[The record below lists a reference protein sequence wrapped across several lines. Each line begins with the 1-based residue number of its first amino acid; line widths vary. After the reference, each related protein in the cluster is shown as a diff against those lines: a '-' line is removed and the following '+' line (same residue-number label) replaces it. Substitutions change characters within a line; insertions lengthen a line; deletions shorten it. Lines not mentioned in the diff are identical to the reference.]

1 MAENFSGTDE
11 MKRAAD
17 IAAGR
22 IKADVVLKNARYLDV
37 FNARLCEGDIALCGG
52 LIAGIGS
59 YEGEKEYDFS
69 GKVVLPGLID
79 SHMHIESTQLSPE
92 EFASLAVPRGTTLVI
107 ADPHEIVNVCG
118 LAGADYMSRAAARTP
133 LDVRLMLPSC
143 VPATPFETSGAV
155 VDSKEITKAFRGKR
169 FFGLGEMMNYPAVA
183 AGDEEVLAKIYA
195 AHSTSRITDGHAP
208 EMSGKALNS
217 YIVSGVRTDHE
228 CATAAEAEEKV
239 SRGMYVLLREGSAS
253 HDLKNLL
260 PAVNERNFRR
270 FALCTDDRHADGL
283 AAEGHIDHVLRMAV
297 KYGLKGELAAVM
309 CTLNAAECYGLKGK
323 GAIAPGYDADL
334 AVFDDVQNFNCVA
347 VFKDGRL
354 VAENGKPLFSGRLR
368 LPAAVKN
375 TVKVAPVSADTFT
388 IKLNGTRARVIGL
401 QEGTLVTKNLVE
413 EVTSR
418 NGDVVLEG
426 TDLLR
431 LAVVE
436 RHFASGRA
444 GLGLVKG
451 YGLKNGAAATTV
463 SHDSHNI
470 IVVGDD
476 KQAMA
481 DAVEELKRIGGGM
494 TLVHGGKIMSVPL
507 DIAGLMSSAPAEK
520 HVRLSAELYKAAY
533 EAGVNRGI
541 EAFMTLS
548 FLALAVIP
556 ELRLTDRGLFDV
568 NDFGFTPIDAQ

>member
-155 VDSKEITKAFRGKR
+155 IDSKEIAKAFRGKR

-195 AHSTSRITDGHAP
+195 AHSTGRITDGHAP

-347 VFKDGRL
+347 GFKDGRL

-568 NDFGFTPIDAQ
+568 NAFGFTPIDAQ

>member
-155 VDSKEITKAFRGKR
+155 IDSKEIVKAFRGKR

-195 AHSTSRITDGHAP
+195 AHSTGRITDGHAP

-413 EVTSR
+413 EVTSC

-568 NDFGFTPIDAQ
+568 NAFGFTPIDAQ

>member
-118 LAGADYMSRAAARTP
+118 LAGADYMSRAVARTP

-155 VDSKEITKAFRGKR
+155 IDSKEIAKAFRGKR

-195 AHSTSRITDGHAP
+195 AHSTGRITDGHAP

-354 VAENGKPLFSGRLR
+354 VAEDGKPLFSGRLR

-418 NGDVVLEG
+418 NGDVVLDG
-426 TDLLR
+426 SDLLR

-568 NDFGFTPIDAQ
+568 NAFGFTPIDAQ

>member
-155 VDSKEITKAFRGKR
+155 IDSKEIAKAFRGKR

-195 AHSTSRITDGHAP
+195 AHSTGRITDGHAP

-354 VAENGKPLFSGRLR
+354 VAEDGKPLFSGRLR

-568 NDFGFTPIDAQ
+568 NAFGFTPIDAQ

>member
-52 LIAGIGS
+52 LIEGIGS

-155 VDSKEITKAFRGKR
+155 IDSKEIAKAFRGKR

-195 AHSTSRITDGHAP
+195 AHSTGRITDGHAP

-568 NDFGFTPIDAQ
+568 NAFGFTPIDAQ

>member
-155 VDSKEITKAFRGKR
+155 IDSKEIAKAFRGKR

-195 AHSTSRITDGHAP
+195 AHSTGRITDGHAP

-418 NGDVVLEG
+418 NGDVVLDG

-568 NDFGFTPIDAQ
+568 NAFGFTPIDAQ

>member
-155 VDSKEITKAFRGKR
+155 IDSKEIAKAFRGKR

-195 AHSTSRITDGHAP
+195 AHSTGRITDGHAP

-451 YGLKNGAAATTV
+451 YDTRSRVGG
-463 SHDSHNI
+463 HN
-470 IVVGDD
+470 
-476 KQAMA
+476 
-481 DAVEELKRIGGGM
+481 RIARQSQ
-494 TLVHGGKIMSVPL
+494 HNSC
-507 DIAGLMSSAPAEK
+507 
-520 HVRLSAELYKAAY
+520 R
-533 EAGVNRGI
+533 R
-541 EAFMTLS
+541 
-548 FLALAVIP
+548 
-556 ELRLTDRGLFDV
+556 R
-568 NDFGFTPIDAQ
+568 

>member
-22 IKADVVLKNARYLDV
+22 IKADVVVKNARYLDGV
-37 FNARLCEGDIALCGG
+37 NARLCEGDIALCGG

-155 VDSKEITKAFRGKR
+155 IDSKEIAKAFRGKR

-195 AHSTSRITDGHAP
+195 AHSTGRITDGHAP

-354 VAENGKPLFSGRLR
+354 VAEDGKPLFSGRLR
-368 LPAAVKN
+368 LPATVKN

-418 NGDVVLEG
+418 NGDVVLDG

-568 NDFGFTPIDAQ
+568 NAFGFTPIDAQ

>member
-155 VDSKEITKAFRGKR
+155 IDSKEIAKAFRGKR

-195 AHSTSRITDGHAP
+195 AHSTGRITDGHAP

-354 VAENGKPLFSGRLR
+354 VAEDGKPLFSGRLR

-418 NGDVVLEG
+418 NGDVVLDG

>member
-155 VDSKEITKAFRGKR
+155 IDSKEIAKAFRGKR

-195 AHSTSRITDGHAP
+195 AHSTGRITDGHAP

-418 NGDVVLEG
+418 NGDVVLDG

-476 KQAMA
+476 KLAMA

-568 NDFGFTPIDAQ
+568 NAFGFTPIDAQ

>member
-17 IAAGR
+17 SAAGR
-22 IKADVVLKNARYLDV
+22 RKADVVLKNARYLDV

-155 VDSKEITKAFRGKR
+155 IDSKEIAKAFRGKR

-195 AHSTSRITDGHAP
+195 AHSTGRITDGHAP

-354 VAENGKPLFSGRLR
+354 VAEDGKPLFSGRLR

-418 NGDVVLEG
+418 NGDVVLDG

-568 NDFGFTPIDAQ
+568 NAFGFTPIDAQ

>member
-1 MAENFSGTDE
+1 MAENFSGTGE

-118 LAGADYMSRAAARTP
+118 LAGADYMSSAAARTP

-155 VDSKEITKAFRGKR
+155 IDSKEIAKAFRGKR

-195 AHSTSRITDGHAP
+195 AHSTGRITDGHAP

-568 NDFGFTPIDAQ
+568 NAFGFTPIDAQ

>member
-1 MAENFSGTDE
+1 
-11 MKRAAD
+11 
-17 IAAGR
+17 
-22 IKADVVLKNARYLDV
+22 
-37 FNARLCEGDIALCGG
+37 
-52 LIAGIGS
+52 
-59 YEGEKEYDFS
+59 
-69 GKVVLPGLID
+69 
-79 SHMHIESTQLSPE
+79 
-92 EFASLAVPRGTTLVI
+92 
-107 ADPHEIVNVCG
+107 
-118 LAGADYMSRAAARTP
+118 
-133 LDVRLMLPSC
+133 
-143 VPATPFETSGAV
+143 
-155 VDSKEITKAFRGKR
+155 
-169 FFGLGEMMNYPAVA
+169 MMNYPAVA
-183 AGDEEVLAKIYA
+183 AGAEEVLAEIYA
-195 AHSTSRITDGHAP
+195 AHSTGRITDGHAP

-354 VAENGKPLFSGRLR
+354 VAEDGKPLFSGRLR

-418 NGDVVLEG
+418 NGDVVLDG

-568 NDFGFTPIDAQ
+568 NAFGFTPIDAQ

>member
-155 VDSKEITKAFRGKR
+155 IDSKEIAKAFRGKR

-195 AHSTSRITDGHAP
+195 AHSTGRITDGHAP

-354 VAENGKPLFSGRLR
+354 VAEDGKPLFSGRLR

-418 NGDVVLEG
+418 NGDVVLDG

-568 NDFGFTPIDAQ
+568 NAFGFTPIDAQ

>member
-155 VDSKEITKAFRGKR
+155 IDSKEIAKAFRGKR

-195 AHSTSRITDGHAP
+195 AHSTGRITDGHAP

-217 YIVSGVRTDHE
+217 DKVSGVRTDHE

-444 GLGLVKG
+444 GLGLVKR

-568 NDFGFTPIDAQ
+568 NAFGFTPIDAQ

>member
-118 LAGADYMSRAAARTP
+118 LAGADYMSRATARTP

-155 VDSKEITKAFRGKR
+155 IDSKEIAKAFRGKR

-195 AHSTSRITDGHAP
+195 AHSTGRITDGHAP

-418 NGDVVLEG
+418 NGDVVLDG

-476 KQAMA
+476 KLAMA

-568 NDFGFTPIDAQ
+568 NAFGFTPIDAQ

>member
-155 VDSKEITKAFRGKR
+155 IDSKEIAKAFRGKR

-195 AHSTSRITDGHAP
+195 AHSTGRITDGHAP

-354 VAENGKPLFSGRLR
+354 VAEDGKPLFSGRLR

-418 NGDVVLEG
+418 NGDVVLDG

-507 DIAGLMSSAPAEK
+507 DIAGLMSAAPAEK
-520 HVRLSAELYKAAY
+520 HGRLSGELYKAAY

-568 NDFGFTPIDAQ
+568 NAFGFTPIDAQ

>member
-155 VDSKEITKAFRGKR
+155 IDSKEIAKAFRGKR

-195 AHSTSRITDGHAP
+195 AHSTGRITDGHAP

-568 NDFGFTPIDAQ
+568 NAFGFIPIDAQ

>member
-155 VDSKEITKAFRGKR
+155 IDSKEIAKAFRGKR

-195 AHSTSRITDGHAP
+195 AHSTGRITDGHAP

-507 DIAGLMSSAPAEK
+507 DIAGLMTSAPAEK
-520 HVRLSAELYKAAY
+520 HVALLAELSQKAY
-533 EAGVNRGI
+533 DAGVCRDFD
-541 EAFMTLS
+541 AFMTLS
-548 FLALAVIP
+548 FLALAVLP
-556 ELRLTDRGLFDV
+556 ELRLTDKGLFDV
-568 NDFGFTPIDAQ
+568 NAFGFTKIEA

>member
-118 LAGADYMSRAAARTP
+118 LAGADYMSRATARTP

-155 VDSKEITKAFRGKR
+155 IDSKEIAKAFRGKR

-195 AHSTSRITDGHAP
+195 AHSTGRITDGHAP

-401 QEGTLVTKNLVE
+401 QEGTLVTTNLVE

-568 NDFGFTPIDAQ
+568 NAFGFTPIDAQ

>member
-1 MAENFSGTDE
+1 MAENFSGIDE

-118 LAGADYMSRAAARTP
+118 LAGADYMSRATARTP

-155 VDSKEITKAFRGKR
+155 IDSKEIAKAFRGKR

-195 AHSTSRITDGHAP
+195 AHSTGRITDGHAP

-354 VAENGKPLFSGRLR
+354 VAEDGKPLFSGRLR

-418 NGDVVLEG
+418 NGDVVLDG

-568 NDFGFTPIDAQ
+568 NAFGFTPIDAQ

>member
-155 VDSKEITKAFRGKR
+155 IDSKEIAKAFRGKR

-195 AHSTSRITDGHAP
+195 AHSTGRITDGHAP

-297 KYGLKGELAAVM
+297 KYGLKGELTAVM

-413 EVTSR
+413 EVTSC

-568 NDFGFTPIDAQ
+568 NAFGFTPIDAQ

>member
-155 VDSKEITKAFRGKR
+155 IDSKEIAKAFRGKR

-195 AHSTSRITDGHAP
+195 AHSTGRITDGHAP

-568 NDFGFTPIDAQ
+568 NAFGFTPIDAQ

>member
-155 VDSKEITKAFRGKR
+155 IDSKEIAKAFRGKR

-195 AHSTSRITDGHAP
+195 AHSTGRITDGHAP

-309 CTLNAAECYGLKGK
+309 CTLNAAECYGLKGM

-347 VFKDGRL
+347 VFKDGCL
-354 VAENGKPLFSGRLR
+354 VAEDGKPLFSGRLR

-568 NDFGFTPIDAQ
+568 NAFGFTPIDAQ

>member
-195 AHSTSRITDGHAP
+195 AHSTGRITDGHAP

-260 PAVNERNFRR
+260 PAVNERNCRR

>member
-118 LAGADYMSRAAARTP
+118 LAGADYMSRTAARTP

-155 VDSKEITKAFRGKR
+155 IDSKEIAKAFRGKR

-195 AHSTSRITDGHAP
+195 AHSTGRITDGHAP

-354 VAENGKPLFSGRLR
+354 VAEDGKPLFSGRLR

-418 NGDVVLEG
+418 NGDVVLDG

-568 NDFGFTPIDAQ
+568 NAFGFTPIDAQ

>member
-118 LAGADYMSRAAARTP
+118 LAGADYMSRATARTP

-155 VDSKEITKAFRGKR
+155 IDSKEIAKAFRGKR

-195 AHSTSRITDGHAP
+195 AHSTGRITDGHAP

-568 NDFGFTPIDAQ
+568 NAFGFTPIDAQ

>member
-155 VDSKEITKAFRGKR
+155 IDSKEIAKAFRGKR

-195 AHSTSRITDGHAP
+195 AHSTGRITDGHAP

-413 EVTSR
+413 EVTSC

-568 NDFGFTPIDAQ
+568 NAFGFTPIDAQ

>member
-118 LAGADYMSRAAARTP
+118 LAGADYMSRATARTP

-155 VDSKEITKAFRGKR
+155 IDSKEIAKAFRGKR

-195 AHSTSRITDGHAP
+195 AHSTGRITDGHAP

-354 VAENGKPLFSGRLR
+354 VAEDGKPLFSGRLR

-418 NGDVVLEG
+418 NGDVVLDG

>member
-155 VDSKEITKAFRGKR
+155 IDSKEIAKAFRGKR

-195 AHSTSRITDGHAP
+195 AHSTGRITDGHAP